1 MGMGEPLLNLD
12 AVLPAISL
20 LTSPETLGLSPRRLT
35 VSTSGYLPQFDQLTQ
50 SGFRGRLAISL
61 HAPNQELRASLMP
74 VAKVYP
80 LDKLMEKMD
89 QYTKLTNKRISY
101 EYILIAGVTDNVKQA
116 GELVKLFGHRLAHL
130 NLIPYNPIPGTDW
143 QRPSRNRV
151 MKFAQILRSA
161 GIPCSVR
168 VTFSDDINAACGQ
181 LAKNYS
187 ANPNHN

>member
-1 MGMGEPLLNLD
+1 MVGCPVNCSFCATGKLGFGGNLTAKEIVDQVMYFQRLLQPEDKTVTNIVFMGMGEPLLNLD

-80 LDKLMEKMD
+80 LD
-89 QYTKLTNKRISY
+89 
-101 EYILIAGVTDNVKQA
+101 
-116 GELVKLFGHRLAHL
+116 
-130 NLIPYNPIPGTDW
+130 
-143 QRPSRNRV
+143 
-151 MKFAQILRSA
+151 
-161 GIPCSVR
+161 
-168 VTFSDDINAACGQ
+168 
-181 LAKNYS
+181 
-187 ANPNHN
+187 